1 MDPSS
6 DLCAAKL
13 PWRRTV
19 FSDTRKSKASGCWA
33 RFLHKSEALRLVK
46 TDALAEPAIVGRSTW
61 ALQSLQSLYPH
72 RVASLSRAKSSR
84 MRWRILLIAVRSYEW
99 PKVRGMSRKETE
111 QWRGKTYADRRLPQC
126 RKLRF
131 ELGNFL
137 FLFCAFFL
145 NFCIIFLNLCI
156 ISLHRQ
162 KPGHNP
168 PKRRLRFR
176 ARCAM

>member
-1 MDPSS
+1 MNLSS

-19 FSDTRKSKASGCWA
+19 FSDTRNSKASGCWA
-33 RFLHKSEALRLVK
+33 RSFHKSEALRLAK
-46 TDALAEPAIVGRSTW
+46 TDSLAQPAIVGRSTW

-72 RVASLSRAKSSR
+72 SVASLSRAKSSR
-84 MRWRILLIAVRSYEW
+84 MRWRILSIAIRSYEW
-99 PKVRGMSRKETE
+99 PKLRGMSRKETK
-111 QWRGKTYADRRLPQC
+111 RNTYADRRLPHC

-131 ELGNFL
+131 ELGNFF
-137 FLFCAFFL
+137 FLFCVFFP
-145 NFCIIFLNLCI
+145 NFCI

-162 KPGHNP
+162 KPGHNL